1 MKHSTSLGRRAFL
14 KDNLLRLSV
23 VGLSASFTEVCR
35 SSESAALKIGL
46 VTDLHYADK
55 PAAGSRHYR
64 QTPDKLAAAAEQF
77 EKAKVLAVV
86 ELGDLIDAADT
97 PATELGYLKTI
108 NRTFSNISPNRHYV
122 LGNHCV
128 YTLTK
133 KEFLNGVEQQRSF
146 YSFDIRQR
154 HFVVLDSCFRGDLQ
168 PYGRNNFEWTDT
180 NMPPNELDWLQ
191 QDLADTKFPT
201 IVFAHQRL
209 DVKNHYG
216 VKNADAVRKILVESE
231 KVAAVFQGHSHKN
244 DYRQIDGIHY
254 CTLVAMVEGT
264 GADNNGFS
272 ILDWTESDLIRID
285 GFRRQADHQWK
296 A

>member
-285 GFRRQADHQWK
+285 GFRRQTDHQWK

>member
-1 MKHSTSLGRRAFL
+1 VKHSTSLGRRAFL